1 MVVFLILIGAI
12 LLSLLLQYIFEI
24 EPKSR
29 TRIDRLNRIINS
41 PKSQEKIFAL
51 VTAVKAGEELREQL
65 GGLNKSEKAKRV
77 RINRN
82 RKYGWMSWKKIA
94 EIYDVSPTTAIRWSM
109 VCFSLEEL
117 SKLDV
122 ITTAEEKKIINLGDE
137 SYTALWDIYS
147 ETAKASTNKFK
158 IFFDDLYEGW
168 VDKLLDTEVDR
179 NNCIKS
185 VCSWAFRKAIMT
197 FDQNQ
202 NVNFG
207 IFLSDLIIKS
217 LKTYIDNFL
226 EQMREERINLLESD

>member
-1 MVVFLILIGAI
+1 MLAYLICLGLM
-12 LLSLLLQYIFEI
+12 LLGLLMQYIFVI
-24 EPKSR
+24 YPKSKS
-29 TRIDRLNRIINS
+29 RIYGLNKIINS

-51 VTAVKAGEELREQL
+51 ITAVKAGEELKEQL
-65 GGLNKSEKAKRV
+65 GGLNKSEKAKRA
-77 RINRN
+77 RISRY
-82 RKYGWMSWKKIA
+82 RKYGFSWKKIA
-94 EIYDVSPTTAIRWSM
+94 EIYEISPTTAMRWSM
-109 VCFSLEEL
+109 VCFNLKEL

-168 VDKLLDTEVDR
+168 VDKLLYTEVDR